1 MGMTMIWLILVA
13 VMLLI
18 EIFTMGLTTIWFSF
32 GAALAAIVSGVGG
45 PVYVQILVFCVG
57 AVGTM
62 LLIRP
67 YAVKVQNRTRTKTNV
82 DELTGQE
89 VTTLEKI
96 DNRRE
101 TGLVRI
107 HGVEWMARSVD
118 DSVIEKGENVI
129 IESVS
134 GVKLMVRKKED

>member
-1 MGMTMIWLILVA
+1 MTMIWLIIVA

-32 GAALAAIVSGVGG
+32 GAALAAIVSGFGG
-45 PVYVQILVFCVG
+45 PVYAQILVFCIG
-57 AVGTM
+57 AVATM
-62 LLIRP
+62 LLVRP

-82 DELTGQE
+82 EELAGQE
-89 VTTLEKI
+89 VTVLETI
-96 DNRRE
+96 DNRSQK
-101 TGLVRI
+101 GLVRI

-118 DSVIEKGENVI
+118 GSVIEEGENVI